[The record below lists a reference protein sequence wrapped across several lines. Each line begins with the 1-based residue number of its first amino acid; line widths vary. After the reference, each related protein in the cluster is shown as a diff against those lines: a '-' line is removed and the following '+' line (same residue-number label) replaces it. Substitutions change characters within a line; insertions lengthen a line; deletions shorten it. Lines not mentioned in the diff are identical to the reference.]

1 MGHFKVWKVKIWSDD
16 TRKAKN
22 WAAQGQKS
30 QDEAEN
36 GQSKQ
41 GQVRFKMAESPTS

>member
-1 MGHFKVWKVKIWSDD
+1 M
-16 TRKAKN
+16 TPERPKN

-36 GQSKQ
+36 SQSKQ